1 MKKYIIVAITLLALT
16 SCTNATNELNT
27 CIGVKNDIVLSKEF
41 IPEHRYKGRV
51 IPEEW
56 VITTCRNNKKY
67 EIAVTKYWYDIYN
80 VNDQMDKN
88 YWSNK

>member
-1 MKKYIIVAITLLALT
+1 MKKIFIVAITLLALT

-56 VITTCRNNKKY
+56 VITTCRNNKK
-67 EIAVTKYWYDIYN
+67 I
-80 VNDQMDKN
+80 
-88 YWSNK
+88 